1 MEKYEIIKTEKD
13 YKKKK
18 EAIKWINEQF
28 PEWLLTED
36 KKAFIRDANQLIKD
50 YEEKK
55 EQKKLNKKWKQ

>member
-1 MEKYEIIKTEKD
+1 MEKYETIKTEKD

-18 EAIKWINEQF
+18 EAINFLTQTF
-28 PEWLLTED
+28 PEWMLTED
-36 KKAFIRDANQLIKD
+36 KKAFLRDANQLLKD